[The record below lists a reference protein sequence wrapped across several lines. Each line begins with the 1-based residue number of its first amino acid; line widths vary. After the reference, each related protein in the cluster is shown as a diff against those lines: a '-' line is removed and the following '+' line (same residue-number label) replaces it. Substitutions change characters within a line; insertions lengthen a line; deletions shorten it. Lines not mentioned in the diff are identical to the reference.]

1 MPSLFGLVKQP
12 NYSVLNK
19 LKSSNSVFFNIF
31 VGREICKE
39 SITIYRLQGDLR
51 QERGSDFLHLL
62 ALKNKFSDPM

>member
-19 LKSSNSVFFNIF
+19 LKSSNRVFFNIF

-62 ALKNKFSDPM
+62 ELKTEFSDPM